1 MLRFSKINFCG
12 GEDFEPPRRQE
23 KKEDCREYSQAP
35 FLISFPPFLAT
46 WRLGGSKSSE
56 KQIMKYRNP
65 IHLVAARRS
74 PIGRFG
80 GAFKEIGAVDL
91 AVQVGASTRSDMG
104 DDAPID
110 SAIFGNVL
118 QAGLG
123 MNVARQI
130 ALRLD
135 LPQSTPAFTVNMVCG
150 SGLKAV
156 ALGAAEIDGGESRVV
171 LAGGTENMSRAPYLA
186 EGARWGNKLG
196 DAVLRDTIQCDGLRD
211 PLHGVSMGE
220 TTERIAE
227 KYGIDRDAQDKFAL
241 RSQTRALES
250 AEHFAREIV
259 SIQAGKETVSRDE
272 HPRAD
277 TTLEKLAR
285 LRPAFRENGSVT
297 AGNASG
303 LNDGAAALLLCDA
316 RVLAERGW
324 KSRARVVGARVVGC
338 DPLMMGLGPIS
349 AIRALCD
356 DLDWDLKDVGAVEI
370 NEAFAAQTLACA
382 RELQVRDEQ
391 LNRRGGAIAL
401 GHPIG
406 ASGARVLVTLL
417 HILEDDDLQ
426 RGIASL
432 CVGGGMGI
440 ALAIERD

>member
-1 MLRFSKINFCG
+1 
-12 GEDFEPPRRQE
+12 
-23 KKEDCREYSQAP
+23 
-35 FLISFPPFLAT
+35 
-46 WRLGGSKSSE
+46 
-56 KQIMKYRNP
+56 MKCQNSV
-65 IHLVAARRS
+65 HLVAARRS

-80 GAFKEIGAVDL
+80 GAFKNTDAVEL
-91 AVQVGASTRSDMG
+91 AVQVSASTRNEIG

-130 ALRLD
+130 ALRLQ

-156 ALGAAEIDGGESRVV
+156 ALGAAEIACGESRVV

-186 EGARWGNKLG
+186 DGARWGNKIG
-196 DAVLRDTIQCDGLRD
+196 DATLRDSIQCDGLRD

-220 TTERIAE
+220 TAERIAE
-227 KYGIDRDAQDKFAL
+227 KYSIDRDAQDKFAL
-241 RSQTRALES
+241 LSQERAVSS
-250 AEHFAREIV
+250 AESFAREIAP
-259 SIQAGKETVSRDE
+259 IQVGKETVACDE
-272 HPRAD
+272 YPRAD
-277 TTLEKLAR
+277 TTLEKLTR
-285 LRPAFRENGSVT
+285 LRPAFRDGGSVT

-324 KSRARVVGARVVGC
+324 KSRARVAGARVVGC
-338 DPLMMGLGPIS
+338 DPLMMGLGPIG
-349 AIRALCD
+349 AIRALCA
-356 DLDWDLKDVGAVEI
+356 DLNWDLNDVGAVEI

-382 RELQVRDEQ
+382 RELALRDEQ

-417 HILEDDDLQ
+417 HILEDDGLQ

-440 ALAIERD
+440 ALAIERE